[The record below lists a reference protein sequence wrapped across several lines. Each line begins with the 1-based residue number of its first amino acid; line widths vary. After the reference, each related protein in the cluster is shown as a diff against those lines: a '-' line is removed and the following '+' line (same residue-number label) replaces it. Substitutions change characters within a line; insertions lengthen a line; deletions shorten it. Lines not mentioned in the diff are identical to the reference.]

1 MAKALGTHIANH
13 LIDLHASTEEFRSRY
28 LEGIRKAAIP
38 WLFPDQQKQIVP
50 ASLANSPK
58 RSAPRSLDSIN
69 PKKPRSNPACPK
81 NAHNRTNDL

>member
-50 ASLANSPK
+50 ASLGELSQAIGAALVGLYQSQK
-58 RSAPRSLDSIN
+58 TTL
-69 PKKPRSNPACPK
+69 KPSMSQERA
-81 NAHNRTNDL
+81 